1 MSDRLRLGPDP
12 NRTYLERWNE
22 MHPDRYGRVDTYN
35 ESKGAWFQQ
44 SDESDGS
51 AAPANGSFLE
61 TVLGLAI
68 LVLAPLAGAIAT
80 MLLYRW
86 TGPDHLTSGWV
97 LGYAGAFL
105 ACSLAA
111 AILIYALRRLLL
123 TLALLGVM
131 LGVGYLGWTL
141 LVG

>member
-22 MHPDRYGRVDTYN
+22 LHPDRYGRVDTYD

-44 SDESDGS
+44 SRESDGS
-51 AAPANGSFLE
+51 ATPASGSFLE

-80 MLLYRW
+80 ALLYRW
-86 TGPDHLTSGWV
+86 TGPAHLTSGWV

-105 ACSLAA
+105 ACTLAA
-111 AILIYALRRLLL
+111 AFFIYAVRRLLL
-123 TLALLGVM
+123 AAALLGVT
-131 LGVGYLGWTL
+131 LGIGYLGWDM